1 MKKQAIKSYQRYLDL
16 YPKAEDKD
24 KIQKK
29 IEKLYKDV
37 EKEKKSLN

>member
-1 MKKQAIKSYQRYLDL
+1 L

-37 EKEKKSLN
+37 EKEKKSM